1 MVDEKI
7 AAFLQQEVRERFLR
21 YVRIETASDEKSG
34 NHPSSAGQWDLAH
47 LLKDELEA
55 LDVDQVHVDDAC
67 YVYATLPASDGVTT
81 RPITFC
87 AHLDTSPSES
97 GSNVTPIRHE
107 AYDGVTI
114 TFPDNPDLTLSPA
127 DSPELAKCVGHTII
141 TASGN
146 TLLGADDKAGVAEIM
161 TALAA
166 FRAFPHLRH
175 PELRIVFT
183 PDEEIGE
190 GATLINLDKLGICG
204 YTIDGGDIGELEE
217 ECFDAIRATLEFHGH
232 NVHPGKAKN
241 RMVNA
246 GAIAARFLTALPEYD
261 TPEHTELREGFWHL
275 TEMHGHE
282 NHALAAMIIR
292 DFEHA
297 NNERRIQLLRHLIT
311 AFEAKYPGLH
321 IELTIKEQYK
331 NMREALKHHAD
342 VTQKAAEAMTRAGL
356 TVKKNAIRG
365 GTDGAR
371 LSFKGMP
378 TPNIFSGGMLV
389 HSKKE
394 WISEVALQK
403 AAEVILH
410 LCELWA

>member
-1 MVDEKI
+1 VIDEKI
-7 AAFLQQEVRERFLR
+7 AAFLQQDARERFLR
-21 YVRIETASDEKSG
+21 YVRIDTISDEKSG
-34 NHPSSAGQWDLAH
+34 DHPSSAGQWNLAH
-47 LLKDELEA
+47 LLKNELEA
-55 LDVDQVHVDDAC
+55 LELEQIHLDEAC
-67 YVYATLPASDGVTT
+67 YLYATLPASDGVATH
-81 RPITFC
+81 PITFC
-87 AHLDTSPSES
+87 AHLDTSPSEP
-97 GSNVTPIRHE
+97 GTDVNPVRHE
-107 AYDGVTI
+107 AYDGGTI
-114 TFPDNPDLTLSPA
+114 TFPDNPDLTLSPT
-127 DSPELAKCVGHTII
+127 DSPELAKCAGHTII

-161 TALAA
+161 AALSA
-166 FRAFPHLRH
+166 FKTFPHLRH

-190 GATLINLDKLGICG
+190 GTALINMDKLGTCG
-204 YTIDGGDIGELEE
+204 YTIDGGDMGELEE
-217 ECFDAIRATLEFHGH
+217 ECFDAMRATLEFHGH

-246 GAIAARFLTALPEYD
+246 GAIAARFLAALPEYD
-261 TPEHTELREGFWHL
+261 TPEHTEVREGFWHL
-275 TEMHGHE
+275 TEIHGHE
-282 NHALAAMIIR
+282 NHALISMIIR
-292 DFEHA
+292 DFEHTK
-297 NNERRIQLLRHLIT
+297 NEQRIQLLQNLTT
-311 AFEAKYPGLH
+311 AFETKYPGLR

-331 NMREALKHHAD
+331 NMREVLKHHAD
-342 VTQKAAEAMTRAGL
+342 VTQKAADAITRAGL

-394 WISEVALQK
+394 WISELALQK